1 MTMQSGEARIR
12 IVREYL
18 GSIEDPQVRCVCFL
32 LCQKIDDR
40 DICRQMK
47 IRMKQLREIKIRIA
61 DELIEA
67 GIELRGTNNH
77 NEQKELQK

>member
-1 MTMQSGEARIR
+1 MTMQSGETRIR

-32 LCQKIDDR
+32 LSRKTDDR
-40 DICRQMK
+40 EICRQLK
-47 IRMKQLREIKIRIA
+47 IRMKQLRDIKNRIA
-61 DELIEA
+61 DELLEA
-67 GIELRGTNNH
+67 GIELRGKTN